1 MIPHQVIVRPIVTEK
16 STDLQTYENQ
26 YVFEVHKR
34 SNKIEIRKAVEML
47 FGVKV
52 EKVRTMVVRGDV
64 RRVGKF
70 IGRKPAWKKAVVT
83 VSSGDSIDLY
93 GGGEE

>member
-1 MIPHQVIVRPIVTEK
+1 MIPHQVIVRPVVTEK
-16 STDLQTYENQ
+16 STDLQTYDNQ

-34 SNKIEIRKAVEML
+34 ANKIEIRKAVEML

-52 EKVRTMVVRGDV
+52 AKVRTMVVRGDV

-70 IGRKPAWKKAVVT
+70 MGRRPSWKKAVVS
-83 VSSGDSIDLY
+83 VSTGDSIDLY
-93 GGGEE
+93 GGEE

>member
-16 STDLQTYENQ
+16 STDLQTYDNQ

-34 SNKIEIRKAVEML
+34 ANKIEIRKAVEML
-47 FGVKV
+47 FGVQV
-52 EKVRTMVVRGDV
+52 EKVRTMVVRGDI

-70 IGRKPAWKKAVVT
+70 IGRKAAWKKAVVT
-83 VSSGDSIDLY
+83 VNRGDSIDLY
-93 GGGEE
+93 GGEE

>member
-1 MIPHQVIVRPIVTEK
+1 MIPYQVIVRPVVTEK
-16 STDLQTYENQ
+16 SNALMTYDNQ

-34 SNKIEIRKAVEML
+34 ANKIEIRKAVEML

-52 EKVRTMVVRGDV
+52 EKVRTMVCRGDI

-70 IGRKPAWKKAVVT
+70 YGRKPAWKKAFVT
-83 VSSGDSIDLY
+83 LNAGDSIDLY
-93 GGGEE
+93 GGEQE